1 LDPERT
7 IGPLRRP
14 ALELASPKPIIARTP
29 LTSRTTRRVHKEY
42 KRAPTQK
49 GLALIFRGHE
59 ELAAKDSINQHI
71 IKGLQQSLK
80 LEKKKRQK
88 GKRLNLVGEEDYG
101 PQFFTPER
109 VRAAI
114 DYQAQKEDDQE
125 LEKRARIENKARKAL
140 EKQEKELQKQLAKEE
155 RLEKRA
161 KAQCEKLAKAATRK
175 AQLAEKRTSLA
186 IDKASKEASRA
197 LNKARSN
204 ATSKRK
210 LGESS
215 LGGGS
220 EPVAKRAITTNSRGR
235 PVITPARFT

>member
-1 LDPERT
+1 LDPECT
-7 IGPLRRP
+7 ISPLRRP
-14 ALELASPKPIIARTP
+14 VLELASPKPILARTP
-29 LTSRTTRRVHKEY
+29 LTSRTTRRVYKEY

-80 LEKKKRQK
+80 LEKRKRQK
-88 GKRLNLVGEEDYG
+88 GKRLNLIGEEDYG

-140 EKQEKELQKQLAKEE
+140 EKQEKELQKQLAREA
-155 RLEKRA
+155 RLEKRT
-161 KAQCEKLAKAATRK
+161 KAQSEKLEKAAQRK
-175 AQLAEKRTSLA
+175 AQLEAKRASQA
-186 IDKASKEASRA
+186 IDKARKTASKASNRT
-197 LNKARSN
+197 NIGPIG
-204 ATSKRK
+204 KRK
-210 LGESS
+210 LVDSVDSVESV
-215 LGGGS
+215 
-220 EPVAKRAITTNSRGR
+220 PVAKRVVATNSRGR
-235 PVITPARFT
+235 PVITPARYV